1 MTPLEYE
8 NNLYTE
14 MYAFLKTESDN
25 ILDDAHSKT
34 FSFLFQKIAQ
44 LQHEINELKKSSAII
59 NSIPSARVYG
69 PVKNNRWKIIW
80 KDLTE

>member
-34 FSFLFQKIAQ
+34 FSFLFQKISQ
-44 LQHEINELKKSSAII
+44 LQYEINELKKKIDRPVITPA
-59 NSIPSARVYG
+59 PPDKMYG
-69 PVKNNRWKIIW
+69 PIKNNMEK
-80 KDLTE
+80 

>member
-34 FSFLFQKIAQ
+34 FSFF
-44 LQHEINELKKSSAII
+44 LKSAKKVVDFFLYYCILVI
-59 NSIPSARVYG
+59 
-69 PVKNNRWKIIW
+69 
-80 KDLTE
+80 

>member
-34 FSFLFQKIAQ
+34 FSFLFQKISQ
-44 LQHEINELKKSSAII
+44 LQYEIDRIKLKNNLNEYLDRPKITPAPPDKM
-59 NSIPSARVYG
+59 YG
-69 PVKNNRWKIIW
+69 PVKNNRWK
-80 KDLTE
+80 